1 MGWAAKLNKQDK
13 IFVAGHCGMVGSAV
27 VRCLTRNRF
36 LNIIMRTSKELD
48 LTRQADVEEFFA
60 KECPDYVLMAAA
72 RVGGILANNTY
83 RAQFIYENLMIQN
96 NVIHAAYKHKVRK
109 LIFFG
114 SSCIYPYNSKQ
125 PIKEQYLLQ
134 GPFEPTNEPF
144 AVAKVAGIKLCEGY
158 YKQYGSNYFS
168 IIPANIFGPNDE
180 YNLENSHVLSALI
193 LKFHNAIKNNSESVT
208 LWGTGKPLREFIY
221 VDDIADACVFL
232 IERVNAEDIYDQ
244 NISHLNIGS
253 GEEISIIE
261 LAKLVAKVVGYDGNI
276 NFDTNQPD
284 GMDRKLLD
292 SSRINNLGWGSKTS
306 IQDGVRLTYDWCL
319 NNDRIIDR
327 V

>member
-1 MGWAAKLNKQDK
+1 MGKKINKNSK
-13 IFVAGHCGMVGSAV
+13 IYIAGHSGMVGSAIY
-27 VRCLTRNRF
+27 RKFEDLGY
-36 LNIIMRTSKELD
+36 LNIIVRDHDDLD
-48 LTRQADVEEFFA
+48 LTVQIDVENFFSNE
-60 KECPDYVLMAAA
+60 KPEIVILAAA
-72 RVGGILANNTY
+72 KVGGINANNIY
-83 RAQFIYENLMIQN
+83 RADFIYENLAIEN
-96 NVIHAAYKHKVRK
+96 NVIHEAFKHGVKK

-114 SSCIYPYNSKQ
+114 SSCIYPCNSKQ
-125 PIKEQYLLQ
+125 PIKEEYLLQ

-168 IIPANIFGPNDE
+168 IIPANIFGPNDK

-193 LKFHNAIKNNSESVT
+193 LKFHNAIKKNSESVT

-253 GEEISIIE
+253 GEEISIFKLAE
-261 LAKLVAKVVGYDGNI
+261 LIAKVIGYDGGI

-284 GMDRKLLD
+284 GMPRKLLD
-292 SSRINNLGWGSKTS
+292 SGRINNLGWDSKTS
-306 IQDGVRLTYDWCL
+306 IQDGVRLSYDWCL
-319 NNDRIIDR
+319 NNDQILDW

>member
-1 MGWAAKLNKQDK
+1 MGKKINKNSK
-13 IFVAGHCGMVGSAV
+13 IYIAGHSGMVGSAIY
-27 VRCLTRNRF
+27 RKFEDLGY
-36 LNIIMRTSKELD
+36 LNIIVRDHDDLD
-48 LTRQADVEEFFA
+48 LTVQIDVENFFSNEKPEIVILTAA
-60 KECPDYVLMAAA
+60 K
-72 RVGGILANNTY
+72 VGGIKANNKY
-83 RAQFIYENLMIQN
+83 RADFIYENLAIEN

-114 SSCIYPYNSKQ
+114 SSCIYPCNSKQ
-125 PIKEQYLLQ
+125 PIKEEYLLQ

-193 LKFHNAIKNNSESVT
+193 LKFHNAIKKNSESVT

-232 IERVNAEDIYDQ
+232 LEKVNAKDIYDQ

-253 GEEISIIE
+253 GEEISIFE

-276 NFDTNQPD
+276 NFDTSKPD
-284 GMDRKLLD
+284 GMPRKLLD
-292 SSRINNLGWGSKTS
+292 SGRINNLGWDSKTS
-306 IQDGVRLTYDWCL
+306 IQDGVRLSYDWCL
-319 NNDRIIDR
+319 NNDQILDW